1 MTIIRNYNFD
11 TTKVNAML
19 YDESGFL
26 WLAFAKNSDGVCI
39 LQKVSA
45 NNPAQVYYE
54 IELAVDEIKA
64 LNILG
69 TYLYVAV
76 DDATYLGYRY
86 SRTSPLTVVTAIS
99 KPVGITEAPIAIDND
114 GTYVYFLLPGLTPDI
129 KILKYTTALVLNTT
143 ITLTGNNNASS
154 FVIDSSKNLW
164 VVTYESPSKLIR
176 VYDDGGYTF
185 TVHS

>member
-11 TTKVNAML
+11 TTKVTAML

-26 WLAFAKNSDGVCI
+26 WLAFAKNSDDVCI

-45 NNPAQVYYE
+45 NNPSQIYYE
-54 IELAVDEIKA
+54 IELEVDEIKA
-64 LNILG
+64 FDILG

-86 SRTSPLTVVTAIS
+86 SRTSPLTAVTAIS
-99 KPVGITEAPIAIDND
+99 KPVGITESPIAIDND
-114 GTYVYFLLPGLTPDI
+114 GTYVYFLFPGLISDI
-129 KILKYTTALVLNTT
+129 NILKYTTALVLNTT
-143 ITLTGNNNASS
+143 ITLTGQNNASS
-154 FVIDSSKNLW
+154 FVIDASNNIW

-185 TVHS
+185 TVTL